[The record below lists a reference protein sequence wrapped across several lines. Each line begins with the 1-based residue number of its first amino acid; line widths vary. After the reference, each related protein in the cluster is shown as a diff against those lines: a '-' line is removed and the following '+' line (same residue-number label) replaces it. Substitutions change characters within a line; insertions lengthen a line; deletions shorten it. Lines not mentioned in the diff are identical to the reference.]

1 MPYLSSATQSLP
13 FAADPGQHP
22 ALNTS
27 RQGAEAIAAD
37 ARSLRARYV
46 RALYSRGA
54 VGLTDQEAADACHIE
69 RTTLIPRRHELGQ
82 DVAWTGATRHHV
94 VRKGD

>member
-1 MPYLSSATQSLP
+1 MPYIDSSTYSLP
-13 FAADPGQHP
+13 YASDPADRAG
-22 ALNTS
+22 NTS
-27 RQGAEAIAAD
+27 RAGAEAIAAD